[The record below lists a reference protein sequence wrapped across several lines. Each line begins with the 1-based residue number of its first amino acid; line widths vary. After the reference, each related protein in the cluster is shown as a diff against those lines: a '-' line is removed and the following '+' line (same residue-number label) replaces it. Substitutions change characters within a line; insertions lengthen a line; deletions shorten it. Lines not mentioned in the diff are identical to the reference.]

1 MDTFD
6 VKELDYD
13 PRAEN
18 SNNLLEEEILIT
30 ADCPWIIP
38 NGSPFFAKDIKLFG
52 NGGAPLKVNQHYK
65 LEVGLTPLRGIT
77 GKEVFSFI
85 KLTPTTLAAYT
96 KITVRYRSVGVRYF
110 PRNGI
115 EDWITKIKEGA
126 AHADWNTNVINKP
139 LTYPAS
145 DHWHDMNTEIGDW
158 DELTWFFQAMANRNS
173 SDDNTAAK
181 DAVEKLEKTAFAS
194 VSTPY
199 KTCLDIINTHDVNYA
214 NPHKTTKAH
223 LLLGNV
229 ANIGTGTI
237 ADHVSSD
244 NDNLLATPGGIAE
257 ILAGKKINDSS
268 IMRVGSLPISLL
280 GNGTYIPPLIDG
292 SFEGIGSRFETGAMC
307 LEPNGDLM
315 VLGNQYDGRADGLY
329 FTTLP
334 DPSKSRGVN
343 NFTAYKYQNAQLKAL
358 GVEPNYVMGGSGPDL
373 ILVGDLADNQ
383 YAYISFTNGTLDPAK
398 HEYVKVDVSAI
409 TEGSM
414 ASIKGTLGLNNCTL
428 LLMGDYIYIC
438 TRISTPGVS
447 GEATGSKL
455 FKIPTSAIR
464 DKIGAKFE
472 LQTLT
477 YKDMNDVSVTDF
489 DYFRF
494 AQSIVTTDDA
504 GVKTEKYCLT
514 YTPQPT
520 WQSHGWRSLKIFACP
535 VPNSKLYAIRFRT
548 NCSFSYTY
556 AGSTTSN
563 SYNTTMDVVYHMD
576 PATGVMTRKDMTT
589 PAVIKFDEMGHEGVD
604 PIIYDTNQVSSAFH
618 FTMAYQSGIIAPNG
632 AMYGT
637 YTDDPKT
644 YPRYIIELKIPGL
657 TRYQMLMS
665 IFSRSRTPT
674 LTQRTFGYKLKS
686 PLASGTY
693 LNQLM
698 FDGSNE
704 WYYGNPG
711 SGGNRQWYYRK
722 VTGDW
727 IEREGIFNKD
737 LENLKSRPLTM
748 NVYHT
753 DFRRGAPLIGVT
765 GDNATLL
772 AKNVSMGNSGFGGI
786 NMVNYNPAIGNTSWE
801 SALDGKLVSWPR
813 TFTLEFDEGA
823 KEAKC
828 VYSSYYSLETSLVDK
843 IYGLIPSD
851 VTIEQCAFNL
861 ILPDDVIG
869 PMFTGFNYGFLTV
882 AWIPTGKNY
891 MSYIFAVIRPTI
903 ESPNSNHP
911 SSYLVKDFTVLS
923 QYLKDRAQANL
934 TRRTFT
940 LTGND
945 ETANVTGYRKEGRT
959 YWLINSGIEVTA
971 IGTRPNPLITIEV
984 NDDGSV
990 NNEPSLACPGNWYS
1004 VSRPISVP
1012 RLGLGAPKSINGGAA
1027 LTGSYP
1033 EESNFDRSGNYLL
1046 ASVYP
1051 EVGWILFFQE
1061 GTPVVFNGT
1070 DYLMP
1075 QGSIDLRDIDP
1086 DPRNKTFYVYA
1097 TVVGSTTKYFVSSI
1111 EMSQGP
1117 FLIKAAVVV
1126 TNEKQIFSI
1135 NRYQTFMVGSYVIQ
1149 PNREGGTIPVSNG
1162 LPMEEGSLNYFTKQD
1177 LGIH

>member
-65 LEVGLTPLRGIT
+65 LEVGLTPLRSIT

-173 SDDNTAAK
+173 SDDTAAK

-229 ANIGTGTI
+229 ANVGTGTI

-315 VLGNQYDGRADGLY
+315 VLGNQYDGRIDDLY
-329 FTTLP
+329 Y
-334 DPSKSRGVN
+334 SVVN
-343 NFTAYKYQNAQLKAL
+343 DYQKNSIEIFTAFRYINESLNGF
-358 GVEPNYVMGGSGPDL
+358 GVRPNYVIGGSGPE
-373 ILVGDLADNQ
+373 IIMVGVLADAQ
-383 YAYISFTNGTLDPAK
+383 YAYISFTNGTLDPSK
-398 HEYVKVDVSAI
+398 HNYFKVDISEITTGEFRSAN
-409 TEGSM
+409 TNNM
-414 ASIKGTLGLNNCTL
+414 NNGTV
-428 LLMGDYIYIC
+428 LLMGDWIYF
-438 TRISTPGVS
+438 VS
-447 GEATGSKL
+447 RRNMGDGEATGARFYRLRVSDLKSGS
-455 FKIPTSAIR
+455 I
-464 DKIGAKFE
+464 AKFICMRISFTSMDNIAY
-472 LQTLT
+472 Q
-477 YKDMNDVSVTDF
+477 DVLD
-489 DYFRF
+489 FRF
-494 AQSIVTTDDA
+494 ATSNVFTNDQGISQERYYWDFVPKPGWI
-504 GVKTEKYCLT
+504 
-514 YTPQPT
+514 
-520 WQSHGWRSLKIFACP
+520 SHGWRALRVWHAAVPGSNNKKFAIHLRTKMDFTYRYKGNSSDNNYNIAFDAIYHIDPETGHMTLQKKTPYNKIMFDENQYHDATL
-535 VPNSKLYAIRFRT
+535 NIIRPHAQMT
-548 NCSFSYTY
+548 GSFHHDMAY
-556 AGSTTSN
+556 GST
-563 SYNTTMDVVYHMD
+563 
-576 PATGVMTRKDMTT
+576 
-589 PAVIKFDEMGHEGVD
+589 VILEDGTLL
-604 PIIYDTNQVSSAFH
+604 YSS
-618 FTMAYQSGIIAPNG
+618 
-632 AMYGT
+632 
-637 YTDDPKT
+637 TDDAKT
-644 YPRYIIELKIPGL
+644 YPRYVNVSTCGKKS
-657 TRYQMLMS
+657 RYDAVMTPLNLIDAPALADKRISFKLASPLPSGIYQHQLMLDKDGEFYS
-665 IFSRSRTPT
+665 ARAGNSLSRYWFFR
-674 LTQRTFGYKLKS
+674 KLK
-686 PLASGTY
+686 
-693 LNQLM
+693 
-698 FDGSNE
+698 
-704 WYYGNPG
+704 
-711 SGGNRQWYYRK
+711 
-722 VTGDW
+722 GDW
-727 IEREGIFNKD
+727 IIRDGITNLD
-737 LENLKSRPLTM
+737 LPDLKSRPLTTE
-748 NVYHT
+748 VYKT
-753 DFRRGAPLIGVT
+753 TVPVTNTITTMT
-765 GDNATLL
+765 GDAEVL
-772 AKNVSMGNSGFGGI
+772 AGSGTEMGAMSWASCILRNSKE
-786 NMVNYNPAIGNTSWE
+786 IGAASDYKWDKHVDGSWY
-801 SALDGKLVSWPR
+801 SFPR
-813 TFTLEFDEGA
+813 TVSKTFDEGN
-823 KEAKC
+823 KIMNP
-828 VYSSYYSLETSLVDK
+828 SYDTYYTMDEGVANALYALMNGSDGYVDPVFALS
-843 IYGLIPSD
+843 IFQQGSED
-851 VTIEQCAFNL
+851 G
-861 ILPDDVIG
+861 G
-869 PMFTGFNYGFLTV
+869 PFRGIN
-882 AWIPTGKNY
+882 
-891 MSYIFAVIRPTI
+891 FAVCSLHGIHITENWTMMWLYTLRMNI
-903 ESPNSNHP
+903 ESPNANHP
-911 SSYLVKDFTVLS
+911 NSYKILGFDVIS
-923 QYLKDRAQANL
+923 RAFNPQNIRNI
-934 TRRTFT
+934 TGRTFGINT
-940 LTGND
+940 ADYTANIQIYRSGQELSFYWRTAISRPNTGNNQFHQCQFKTNLNG
-945 ETANVTGYRKEGRT
+945 EFTE
-959 YWLINSGIEVTA
+959 
-971 IGTRPNPLITIEV
+971 
-984 NDDGSV
+984 
-990 NNEPSLACPGNWYS
+990 EPSLSQMGWNMGPTNLQVLPKVGFRGGYSYNGGSAYTMS
-1004 VSRPISVP
+1004 VS
-1012 RLGLGAPKSINGGAA
+1012 
-1027 LTGSYP
+1027 
-1033 EESNFDRSGNYLL
+1033 EGNYLL
-1046 ASVYP
+1046 TSVYP